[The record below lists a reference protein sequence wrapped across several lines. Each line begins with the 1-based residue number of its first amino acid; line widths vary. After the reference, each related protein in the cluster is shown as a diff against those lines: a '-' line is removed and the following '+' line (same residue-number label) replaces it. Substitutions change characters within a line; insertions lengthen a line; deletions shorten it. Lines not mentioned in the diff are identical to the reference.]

1 MLKVVFTR
9 LVYEPFYSQMRFG
22 KGDLSGRFRAF
33 PGFTSLTFQFLLMLL
48 PDKLHI
54 HSHFHPLVRFSLIK
68 KFYPIMLCIRVLL
81 LAKLSFLTEI
91 LDMGHS
97 FLFLFPFL
105 YIDSLSHT
113 FLSTIKKTLSVSSQS
128 FELLLTIRLL
138 LLNFILIH
146 QLSTHLNF

>member
-1 MLKVVFTR
+1 ML
-9 LVYEPFYSQMRFG
+9 S
-22 KGDLSGRFRAF
+22 
-33 PGFTSLTFQFLLMLL
+33 

-81 LAKLSFLTEI
+81 LAKLSFLTKI

-113 FLSTIKKTLSVSSQS
+113 FLSTIKKNLICKQLIFWTTVNNKAFIIKFYINSSAFNP
-128 FELLLTIRLL
+128 FELLKNILVLKKSFVEFYLGRISLFCIIYDYFSKY
-138 LLNFILIH
+138 LNVLIC
-146 QLSTHLNF
+146 N

>member
-1 MLKVVFTR
+1 MKRWWNIILYFSKLWYNNISIMLKVVLTRLVYDR

-81 LAKLSFLTEI
+81 LAKLSFLTKI

-113 FLSTIKKTLSVSSQS
+113 FLSTIKKPYL
-128 FELLLTIRLL
+128 
-138 LLNFILIH
+138 
-146 QLSTHLNF
+146 